1 MEPVSYSKK
10 LLLGDLRGALVSSLV
25 ALPFSLPLGALAF
38 APLGPEY
45 LSVGVVAGL
54 LSSIITNGISAL
66 AGGNVLQI
74 SGPRAST
81 TLIMAGL
88 LTALLSQ
95 GAGREQALVLA
106 LLCLFLSGI
115 LQISFGLVR
124 LGSAARYV
132 PYPVFAGFV
141 NGVGLA
147 VILGQLAASLGM
159 PATISWTDLARHVDA
174 IQLGAC
180 LVTLT
185 TIVAMIVLPRVTTK
199 IPPIIGAL
207 AIGTGAHHLLRLV
220 WGDGRMGAVVLLPP
234 AELPSLGV
242 VSQMLDL
249 TGADLRILGAVLPAV
264 FILAAVGS
272 LESVMSSAA
281 IDAKTGN
288 RSNANRELWGQGL
301 ANCVGACFGA
311 APSTGSPNR
320 GLASFQ
326 SGGCT
331 RVAAFLH
338 SVALF
343 CLFMWGVGCLALLPY
358 AALAGIMIMVGW
370 AMIDGASLR
379 LARLHGGSF
388 LGDCATMVLVAGL
401 SILVNLAFAVFV
413 GLFITIILFLVKM
426 SRPIVQQWR
435 DRTMVRSRN
444 VRSLA
449 EEAILAGRRED
460 IAIVSLDGPLF
471 FATTARLREDIEQG
485 RAAARTLVLDL
496 RRVRDIDVSG
506 ARMLR
511 QIQQDLRKDKCDL
524 LLAGLP
530 ADDPRSLYLA
540 QAGILQDFAPDRFV
554 ETIDHAIE
562 LAEDSILGG
571 HVEPTD
577 FSLRDF
583 GILRGL
589 DETALDQVRSR
600 LETCD
605 FAPGTQIFRAGDTGD
620 GVHLIT
626 RGMVDVVIDG
636 PGARSLLRLAT
647 FKPGTIFGE
656 MALLTKQPRSATA
669 MARTEVGTL
678 FISNDAFE
686 MLAKN
691 EPAISNRLLMNL
703 GTELAERLRLTNAA
717 LQAQI

>member
-1 MEPVSYSKK
+1 MSYSKK
-10 LLLGDLRGALVSSLV
+10 LLLGDIRGALISSLV

-38 APLGPEY
+38 APLGAEY
-45 LSVGVVAGL
+45 LSAGIAAGL
-54 LSSIITNGISAL
+54 LSSIVANGISVL

-81 TLIMAGL
+81 TLIMASI

-95 GAGREQALVLA
+95 DVGREHALVLA
-106 LLCLFLSGI
+106 LFCLLLSGI

-147 VILGQLAASLGM
+147 IILGQLAAALGM

-180 LVTLT
+180 LVTLA
-185 TIVAMIVLPRVTTK
+185 TILGMFFLPRITTK
-199 IPPIIGAL
+199 IPPIVGAL

-220 WGDGRMGAVVLLPP
+220 LDDERMGAVVLLP
-234 AELPSLGV
+234 AVKLPSLGAI
-242 VSQMLDL
+242 SQMLDL
-249 TGADLRILGAVLPAV
+249 TGVDFRILGAVLPAV

-272 LESVMSSAA
+272 LESVMSSSA

-288 RSNANRELWGQGL
+288 RSNANRELLGQGL
-301 ANCVGACFGA
+301 GNCVGACFGA
-311 APSTGSPNR
+311 VPSAGAPIR
-320 GLASFQ
+320 GMASFL
-326 SGGCT
+326 SGGRT
-331 RVAAFLH
+331 RTAAFLH

-343 CLFMWGVGCLALLPY
+343 CLFMWGVGLLALLPF
-358 AALAGIMIMVGW
+358 AALAGIMIMIGW
-370 AMIDGASLR
+370 AMTDGASLR

-388 LGDCATMVLVAGL
+388 IGDCATMILVAGL
-401 SILVNLAFAVFV
+401 SVIVNLAFAVFV
-413 GLFITIILFLVKM
+413 GLFITIFLFLVKM

-435 DRTMVRSRN
+435 DRTVVRSRN

-449 EEAILAGRRED
+449 EEAILTGRREE

-471 FATTARLREDIEQG
+471 FATTERLREDIEHG
-485 RAAARTLVLDL
+485 RGAARTVVLDL

-511 QIQQDLRKDKCDL
+511 QIQQDLRKNKCDL

-562 LAEDSILGG
+562 LAEDFILGG
-571 HVEPTD
+571 HIEATD
-577 FSLRDF
+577 FSLRNF
-583 GILRGL
+583 EILRGL
-589 DETALDQVRSR
+589 DESAIDQVRAR
-600 LETCD
+600 LQTCN

-620 GVHLIT
+620 GFHLIT
-626 RGMVDVVIDG
+626 QGMVDVVIDG
-636 PGARSLLRLAT
+636 PGAGPLLRLAT
-647 FKPGTIFGE
+647 FKPGAILGE
-656 MALLTKQPRSATA
+656 MALLTNQPRSATA

-678 FISNDAFE
+678 FISNEAFE
-686 MLAKN
+686 TLAKN
-691 EPAISNRLLMNL
+691 EPAVSNRLLMNL
-703 GTELAERLRLTNAA
+703 GAELAERLRLTNAA